1 MAKSSRQIIQ
11 IQEKVPLSKGIPLS
25 IQHTFAMFSASV
37 LVPYILGI
45 SPSIALL
52 MNGIG
57 TLIFIFVTKGGAP
70 AYLGSSFAFISPA
83 LIVISQPD
91 LGYRYALG
99 GFVVTGLLMCM
110 IAGIIKLVGTR
121 WIDAILPPAAMGPIV
136 ALIGLELAGNA
147 AQTAGLIDPETKEM
161 VKDLDPKVV
170 IVFLVTLLL
179 AIFGG
184 VLYRGFAS
192 AIAILISIVSG
203 YVLALILGL
212 VDFSS
217 VGSSSMFELPAF
229 QTPQWSAQAI
239 AVIIPATLVVVSE
252 HIEWSAQ
259 AIAVIIPATLVV
271 VSEHIGHQVVT
282 SEVVGKDLLKDPGLH
297 RSMFADGFSTALS
310 GFCGSCPTTTYGENI
325 GVMAITKVYSVWV
338 IGGAAAFSIL
348 LSFIGK
354 ASALIQTI
362 PGPVMGGV
370 SFLLY
375 GMIGASGIRLMVDS
389 KIDYS
394 KARNLAMTSVVFVV
408 GLSGIAINLGQ
419 VQLKGMS
426 LAALVGMLLGLIM
439 YLLDKFKLT
448 NEYDEVDEDQEKL
461 KTFASSR

>member
-1 MAKSSRQIIQ
+1 MAKSRKIIQ
-11 IQEKVPLSKGIPLS
+11 IQERVPLAKGIPLS

-83 LIVISQPD
+83 LLVIAQPG

-99 GFVVTGLLMCM
+99 GFVVTGLLMCI
-110 IAGIIKLVGTR
+110 IAGIIKFVGTK
-121 WIDAILPPAAMGPIV
+121 WIDAILPPAAMGPVV

-147 AQTAGLIDPETKEM
+147 AQTAGLLDENMQMAANI
-161 VKDLDPKVV
+161 DPKVLT
-170 IVFLVTLLL
+170 VFLVTLLL

-192 AIAILISIVSG
+192 AIAILISIIAG
-203 YVLALILGL
+203 YVLALFFGL

-217 VGSSSMFELPAF
+217 VGEASIFSLPAF
-229 QTPQWSAQAI
+229 QTPQWSMQAI
-239 AVIIPATLVVVSE
+239 AI
-252 HIEWSAQ
+252 
-259 AIAVIIPATLVV
+259 IIPATLVV

-338 IGGAAAFSIL
+338 IGGAAAFSIC

-375 GMIGASGIRLMVDS
+375 GMIGASGIRLMVDAQ
-389 KIDYS
+389 IDYS
-394 KARNLAMTSVVFVV
+394 KARNLALTSVVFVV
-408 GLSGIAINLGQ
+408 GLSGIAISIGQ

-426 LAALVGMLLGLIM
+426 LAAVVGMVLGLIM
-439 YLLDKFKLT
+439 YLLDRFKLT
-448 NEYDEVDEDQEKL
+448 NEYEDLEDEDYDDEIKGGA
-461 KTFASSR
+461 KTFS